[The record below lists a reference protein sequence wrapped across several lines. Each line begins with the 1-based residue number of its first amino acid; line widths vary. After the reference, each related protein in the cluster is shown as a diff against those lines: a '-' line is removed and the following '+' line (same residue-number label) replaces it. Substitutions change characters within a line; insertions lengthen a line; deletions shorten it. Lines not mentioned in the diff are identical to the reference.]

1 MLLRPFARS
10 VTPSFLPNQ
19 MKQKF
24 TVTSANVSFFNC
36 PSAPGISIK
45 KEGTMVYTPQLD
57 SYQSSALR
65 RIAWAL
71 DMPMTKAMTAVI
83 EYVSNVIDSKRV
95 CNACRDKS
103 KCAIC
108 VFNGGNVHAKNP

>member
-1 MLLRPFARS
+1 
-10 VTPSFLPNQ
+10 

-24 TVTSANVSFFNC
+24 TVTSANASFFNC

-45 KEGTMVYTPQLD
+45 KEEKMAYTPQLD
-57 SYQSSALR
+57 SYQSSTLR

-83 EYVSNVIDSKRV
+83 EYVSNAIDGKRV

-103 KCAIC
+103 KCITC
-108 VFNGGNVHAKNP
+108 VFNRGNAHAKNP